1 MPIVGIVGPAVA
13 RLKRNMPF
21 PAGWNASRCLGDELT
36 VAMRLA
42 KGSMNAERFTHF
54 TRGNR
59 PAEIRQVWVPPTD
72 MGVRV
77 IDKGA
82 KPGSRL
88 QETEVNEAC
97 LVVVVL
103 GEQKLEFKR
112 KDPYD
117 VTADRSAL
125 SRVKMYISR
134 TWNQGAIDRT
144 WAGGANMVV
153 VDNSDAPINATQRAA
168 HLGRALIARSHAE
181 EGEHQEGFDISLPLY
196 WAPPAVT
203 GRKGMLPSDLAPL
216 QAVPALSRRYL
227 MTYKGSLYMDHA
239 EGTQRRQL
247 LHMQLN
253 TSAAGVAV
261 YQRCFQRVGC
271 LGWQCR
277 QWQRP
282 FNLRQCEELERRFN
296 DAPSYSSLLNT
307 TFALVPSGRS
317 PASWRLNEVMAV
329 GAIPVFLSGD
339 VASAARYVP
348 PFAETVPW
356 EDISLHF
363 RWDDHRPFW
372 PVKLNSYDTRVN
384 AGLTRR
390 ILAALEALSPQQ
402 IARMQAGV
410 RRAWRQHLEP
420 QAARRTFWRLL
431 KRRVA
436 GAREALAT
444 QQRRTA

>member
-1 MPIVGIVGPAVA
+1 MPPPT
-13 RLKRNMPF
+13 PF

-36 VAMRLA
+36 VALRLA

-54 TRGNR
+54 TRGDR

-77 IDKGA
+77 IDKGG

-88 QETEVNEAC
+88 QESEVSEAC

-103 GEQKLEFKR
+103 GEQRLEFRR
-112 KDPYD
+112 KNPYD
-117 VTADRSAL
+117 VTPDRSAL
-125 SRVKMYISR
+125 PRVKMYVSR
-134 TWNQGAIDRT
+134 TWEQGAINRT
-144 WAGGANMVV
+144 WGDGANVV
-153 VDNSDAPINATQRAA
+153 IVDNSDVQINRTHRAQ
-168 HLGRALIARSHAE
+168 HLGRALVAQSHAE
-181 EGEHQEGFDISLPLY
+181 EGDHLDGFDISLPLY

-203 GRKGMLPSDLAPL
+203 RRKGMLPSDLVPL
-216 QAVPALSRRYL
+216 QATPALSRRYRL
-227 MTYKGSLYMDHA
+227 TYKGSLYMDHA

-253 TSAAGVAV
+253 TSADGVAV
-261 YQRCFQRVGC
+261 HQKCFQRVGC

-282 FNLRQCEELERRFN
+282 FNLKQCEELEKRFN
-296 DAPSYSSLLNT
+296 AAPSYASLLNT

-317 PASWRLNEVMAV
+317 PASWRLNEIMAV

-339 VASAARYVP
+339 VLSGARYVP
-348 PFAETVPW
+348 PFSEVVPW
-356 EDISLHF
+356 QDISLHF
-363 RWDDHRPFW
+363 AWDDDRPFW
-372 PVKLNSYDTRVN
+372 PVKLDSYVHTSAS

-390 ILAALEALSPQQ
+390 ILAALDALSPQQ
-402 IARMQAGV
+402 IARMQQGV

-436 GAREALAT
+436 GARDAAHAA
-444 QQRRTA
+444 QQH